1 MTGEGGKALLN
12 ALFIAD
18 IHQKFVKYADLA
30 ALVSRDQEAAL
41 RHGAQQARCFQG
53 DSFATGVRSGDD
65 QRIVISAQSNIHR
78 HALLG
83 SISGWRARISEKE
96 SSVRTAG
103 LNALRSKASRA
114 FASRTSISSIA
125 L

>member
-41 RHGAQQARCFQG
+41 R
-53 DSFATGVRSGDD
+53 
-65 QRIVISAQSNIHR
+65 
-78 HALLG
+78 
-83 SISGWRARISEKE
+83 
-96 SSVRTAG
+96 TAG
-103 LNALRSKASRA
+103 TLFSR
-114 FASRTSISSIA
+114 
-125 L
+125 